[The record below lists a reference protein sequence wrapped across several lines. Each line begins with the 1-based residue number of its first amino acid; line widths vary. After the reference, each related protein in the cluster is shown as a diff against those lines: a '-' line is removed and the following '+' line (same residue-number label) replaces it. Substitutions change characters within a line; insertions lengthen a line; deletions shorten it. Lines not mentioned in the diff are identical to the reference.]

1 MVSASERGGE
11 DVIADAGTW
20 NFVERVNGMRGHRFL
35 PSSNFGRRHR
45 TEGLDQLTWLSHK
58 LLERKSDAEVVIPR
72 RLLKGPDGHVPWE
85 HGEAA
90 SSNG

>member
-58 LLERKSDAEVVIPR
+58 PEWFQECRKFAGTPSLP
-72 RLLKGPDGHVPWE
+72 HVLAAAHARAIE
-85 HGEAA
+85 TCHG
-90 SSNG
+90 